1 MQCLLKINRI
11 IALPSLIQC
20 KINIYYINTNE
31 IQGDLLHENL
41 ISVFT
46 CENIT
51 VAAMTTY
58 KKTIKMKWFG
68 SSLVFIGV
76 IFTCENNT

>member
-1 MQCLLKINRI
+1 MCHLKIMSSVGGHFM
-11 IALPSLIQC
+11 LEYC
-20 KINIYYINTNE
+20 YINTNE